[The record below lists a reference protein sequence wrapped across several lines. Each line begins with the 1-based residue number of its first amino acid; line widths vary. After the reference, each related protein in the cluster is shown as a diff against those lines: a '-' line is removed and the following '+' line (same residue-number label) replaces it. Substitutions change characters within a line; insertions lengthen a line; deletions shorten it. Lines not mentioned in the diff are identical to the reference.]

1 MSYSSGN
8 TDIRK
13 YLFIMII
20 IISVIC
26 NGCSDDD
33 WSDYSKKEEKVSI
46 QLENDICRLQECKK
60 ELESICNR
68 LYQEDMKIVHA
79 EYVFSEDGNSYAE
92 ISMSKNYEKNHI
104 GYTLLCL
111 MTVDMNSNSVT
122 NIICE
127 NGNSKRVSS
136 TSRELDEV
144 INYYPDE
151 IYEKETASNNT
162 ISKLQVS
169 YYYDRVNING
179 FDEDGKN
186 ILKTTKNIDGQ

>member
-1 MSYSSGN
+1 M
-8 TDIRK
+8 
-13 YLFIMII
+13 
-20 IISVIC
+20 
-26 NGCSDDD
+26 
-33 WSDYSKKEEKVSI
+33 
-46 QLENDICRLQECKK
+46 
-60 ELESICNR
+60 
-68 LYQEDMKIVHA
+68 
-79 EYVFSEDGNSYAE
+79 
-92 ISMSKNYEKNHI
+92 